1 MSKVIE
7 QLKQI
12 QADAQVFYIKVHNF
26 HWNARGMDFHST
38 HKSTQEIYEKFAEI
52 FDDLAER
59 VLQLGSTPYVTL
71 QQILQNAKIKEVS
84 STEFDSRGIME
95 AILSDYK
102 YFLDAF
108 LELSNMADEANDKI
122 TAAYADENVANLQ
135 KAIWMLQA
143 QLN

>member
-12 QADAQVFYIKVHNF
+12 QADAQVFYMKVHNF
-26 HWNARGMDFHST
+26 HWNVKGMDFHNT
-38 HKSTQEIYEKFAEI
+38 HKATQEIYEKFAEI

-71 QQILQNAKIKEVS
+71 QQILQNTKIKEVS
-84 STEFDSRGIME
+84 STEFNSRAILE

-102 YFLDAF
+102 YFLNAF
-108 LELSNMADEANDKI
+108 LELSNIADEANDKI
-122 TAAYADENVANLQ
+122 TAAYADENVADLQ

>member
-12 QADAQVFYIKVHNF
+12 QADAQVFYMKVHNF
-26 HWNARGMDFHST
+26 HWNVKGMDFHNT
-38 HKSTQEIYEKFAEI
+38 HKATQEIYEKFAEI

-71 QQILQNAKIKEVS
+71 QQILQNTKIKEVS
-84 STEFDSRGIME
+84 STEFNSRAILE

-102 YFLDAF
+102 YFLNAF
-108 LELSNMADEANDKI
+108 LELSNIADEANDKI